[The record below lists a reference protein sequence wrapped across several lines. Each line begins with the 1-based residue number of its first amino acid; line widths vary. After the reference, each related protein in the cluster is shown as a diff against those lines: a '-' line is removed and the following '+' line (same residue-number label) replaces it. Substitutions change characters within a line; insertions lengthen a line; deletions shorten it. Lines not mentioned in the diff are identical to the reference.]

1 MWSEQNLS
9 SVVRPRQLTGEDERW
24 HPHWPMM
31 CTYLCMCVYMCVY
44 RILALVQQQS
54 IVVAAASR
62 LTLDAQPGLEPAATV
77 HRQGAVISCPQE
89 NNSSQRS
96 KQKEEKK
103 KLLKKKNDKKD

>member
-1 MWSEQNLS
+1 MASTLANDVYILVYVCVHVCVS
-9 SVVRPRQLTGEDERW
+9 YTGTG
-24 HPHWPMM
+24 PAA
-31 CTYLCMCVYMCVY
+31 VY
-44 RILALVQQQS
+44 
-54 IVVAAASR
+54 AASR